1 MAFGPIQIL
10 AFGFPSTDRL
20 EGRIAEELERASDAG
35 IIRIIDALA
44 VLAEDDEV
52 EIVRVSDLDDDER
65 EELGAKVGALIGLG
79 AAGIDLP
86 AGLPGINLLDDGAV
100 VGRDA
105 VFGECFTHDAVDLD
119 EPANSLRWRW
129 CVAGDWKLIVPNPAR
144 EPNAAPELYH
154 LSADP
159 HEERDLAASAPER
172 VLRLRERLDA
182 WQTWRSR

>member
-65 EELGAKVGALIGLG
+65 VELGAKVGSLIGLG
-79 AAGIDLP
+79 AAGIDGFVAGAELGAEMAEDGGFGLVEDVAEELVENLP
-86 AGLPGINLLDDGAV
+86 DGSAGLLLIIEHHWAV
-100 VGRDA
+100 PLRDA
-105 VFGECFTHDAVDLD
+105 VIDAGGILLANHWLGVQDLVAIGAALSEEGE
-119 EPANSLRWRW
+119 
-129 CVAGDWKLIVPNPAR
+129 GD
-144 EPNAAPELYH
+144 
-154 LSADP
+154 D
-159 HEERDLAASAPER
+159 D
-172 VLRLRERLDA
+172 D
-182 WQTWRSR
+182 

>member
-79 AAGIDLP
+79 AAGIDGFVAGAELGAEIAEDGGFGLVEDVAEELVENLP
-86 AGLPGINLLDDGAV
+86 DGSAGLLLIIEHHWAV
-100 VGRDA
+100 PLRDA
-105 VFGECFTHDAVDLD
+105 VIDAGGILLANHWLGIQELVAIGAALSDEGE
-119 EPANSLRWRW
+119 
-129 CVAGDWKLIVPNPAR
+129 GD
-144 EPNAAPELYH
+144 
-154 LSADP
+154 D
-159 HEERDLAASAPER
+159 D
-172 VLRLRERLDA
+172 D
-182 WQTWRSR
+182 